1 MKQRFLI
8 SAVII
13 FVSIFIFVP
22 EVYGMQI
29 FIKDLTGKNI
39 TLEVESSDTI
49 EAVKQK
55 IEDKEGILSIKQ
67 RLIFNGAQL
76 EDGRTLADYNVQKES
91 TIHLILK
98 LVPVTVSINSK
109 NAIVKVD
116 GNEVAEI
123 DTTLDSNITF
133 SVEPNSGYM
142 INDILTTSGE
152 IIKNT
157 DGTYTLKNFE
167 SENVIVSIETIP
179 VGIKKIE
186 KINAVDNADTYTIT
200 FTDDNEY
207 SFTIKNGITPQFQIN
222 STGQLEISYDSGKT
236 WTSLGKVV
244 GTDGKDGNN
253 GKDGITPQFQI
264 NSKGELE
271 VSYGSGETWT
281 SLGKVVGTD
290 GKNGADGS
298 NGINGS
304 NGAITYGTKEYV
316 ILGILFLLSLI
327 ANVGWIITLKR
338 KKLTNYNL

>member
-1 MKQRFLI
+1 MKQKFLI

-13 FVSIFIFVP
+13 FASIFMFVP

-29 FIKDLTGKNI
+29 FIKDLTGENI

-55 IEDKEGILSIKQ
+55 IQDKEGILTIKQ
-67 RLIFNGAQL
+67 RLIFKGTQL

-91 TIHLILK
+91 TIHLLLK
-98 LVPVTVSINSK
+98 LVPVNVSINSK
-109 NAIVKVD
+109 NAIIKVD
-116 GNEVAEI
+116 GNVVTEI
-123 DTTLDSNITF
+123 DTNLDSNVTF

-152 IIKNT
+152 IIKNS
-157 DGTYTLKNFE
+157 DGTYTLKNLE
-167 SENVIVSIETIP
+167 SENVILSIETIA

-186 KINAVDNADTYTIT
+186 KTDTVDNADKYTIT

-222 STGQLEISYDSGKT
+222 SKGQLEASYDSGKT
-236 WTSLGKVV
+236 WISLGKVV

-264 NSKGELE
+264 NSNGQLE
-271 VSYGSGETWT
+271 VSYDSGKTWT
-281 SLGKVVGTD
+281 SLGKVVGND
-290 GKNGADGS
+290 GKDGADGS
-298 NGINGS
+298 NGTNGS

-316 ILGILFLLSLI
+316 ILGVLFLLSLL

-338 KKLTNYNL
+338 KNN